1 MKPIF
6 KGQSSRTRLSLIVVL
21 SFSLMATDLLW
32 SPMAYYRGYLT
43 LAVTPLR
50 WLMDVPT
57 RMLTGLDQ
65 SLSDRD
71 QLQLDNEK
79 LRSDLLLMARKL
91 QRLDSLTTE
100 NAHLRELLNSS
111 ERLDQRVLLAEL
123 IGVSAD
129 PFSNQLVINKG
140 LNDQVYLGQPVLD
153 ENGVMGQVVEVG
165 PYTSRVL
172 LITDVQHA
180 IPVQD
185 NRSGFRSLLIGRGKG
200 RELLLNHVP
209 DTADIQAG
217 DLLISSSLGSRFP
230 FGYPV
235 ATVTEVIHDPG
246 QAFATVRAEPAA
258 RLDTS
263 RHLLLVFTPQQ
274 QPVPPVEEAVVP
286 KPTASQAPSSTTPD
300 PEAEV
305 PAVSEEDS

>member
-1 MKPIF
+1 
-6 KGQSSRTRLSLIVVL
+6 
-21 SFSLMATDLLW
+21 MAADLLW

-50 WLMDVPT
+50 WLMDMPT
-57 RMLTGLDQ
+57 RMLTDLDQ

-71 QLQLDNEK
+71 QLQLDNER

-100 NAHLRELLNSS
+100 NGHLRQLLNAS
-111 ERLDQRVLLAEL
+111 ERVDQRVLLAEL

-165 PYTSRVL
+165 PYTSRIL

-180 IPVQD
+180 IPVQN

-200 RELLLNHVP
+200 RDLLLNHVP
-209 DTADIQAG
+209 DTADLQVG
-217 DLLISSSLGSRFP
+217 DLLISSALGSRFP
-230 FGYPV
+230 YGYPV

-258 RLDTS
+258 KLDTS
-263 RHLLLVFTPQQ
+263 RHLLLVFTPVQ
-274 QPVPPVEEAVVP
+274 QPVPVIEPMTQP
-286 KPTASQAPSSTTPD
+286 KASSSTAVQPK
-300 PEAEV
+300 AEQT
-305 PAVSEEDS
+305 ADTEGDS

>member
-1 MKPIF
+1 
-6 KGQSSRTRLSLIVVL
+6 
-21 SFSLMATDLLW
+21 MAADLLW
-32 SPMAYYRGYLT
+32 SPMSYYRGYLT

-50 WLMDVPT
+50 WLMDAPT
-57 RMLTGLDQ
+57 RLLTGLDQ

-71 QLQLDNEK
+71 QLQIDNEK

-185 NRSGFRSLLIGRGKG
+185 NRSGFRSLLIGSGKG
-200 RELLLNHVP
+200 RDLLLNHVP
-209 DTADIQAG
+209 DTADIQVG
-217 DLLISSSLGSRFP
+217 DLLISSSLGARFP

-246 QAFATVRAEPAA
+246 QAFATVRAEPSA

-263 RHLLLVFTPQQ
+263 RHLLLVFTPPQ
-274 QPVPPVEEAVVP
+274 QPVLSAESPVEP
-286 KPTASQAPSSTTPD
+286 KATA
-300 PEAEV
+300 PEAGSTET
-305 PAVSEEDS
+305 PNTAADASAVSEEDS